1 MYVPMLH
8 DAQPTRLTAATE
20 RTSKSANSYAL
31 SDSASLMHQ
40 NGRQLDILSPQHP
53 FRVSFL
59 NILGCLWVRYVQHV
73 RLHPLLLLNN
83 TFRPEPHQ
91 ALFIYKM
98 SVQHAQKGSQIYMRM
113 LHVSETR

>member
-1 MYVPMLH
+1 MRLSADRLSLGGLDFQHFDRLVLFFRNSCLPSSQFLAQICKVHYYWSMYVPMLH

-59 NILGCLWVRYVQHV
+59 NILGCL
-73 RLHPLLLLNN
+73 
-83 TFRPEPHQ
+83 
-91 ALFIYKM
+91 
-98 SVQHAQKGSQIYMRM
+98 
-113 LHVSETR
+113 